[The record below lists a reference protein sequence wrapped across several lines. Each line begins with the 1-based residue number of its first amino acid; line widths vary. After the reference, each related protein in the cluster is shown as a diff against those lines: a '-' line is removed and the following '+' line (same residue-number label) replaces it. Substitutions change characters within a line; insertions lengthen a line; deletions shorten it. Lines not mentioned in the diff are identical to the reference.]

1 MDTKLIN
8 SLRSLG
14 VDMVYNRG
22 KGDAGLVLSL
32 APTIYTVFTKHMK
45 FVSSDTSWINRDRFI
60 LSCSGATPL
69 LYSMLLYSGYN
80 ITLDDVKKYGS
91 GKLSVY
97 PEVNTKIGVECTSG
111 RNGEGLCTS
120 VGIALGEKYLE
131 SIIGKEL
138 VNYYTYVL
146 VSDEDM
152 SSNIVSEALEVAGTN
167 KLSNLIILYNSFET
181 TIDGKKDISLYN
193 NKLKYF
199 ESLGFHVDVVNNSE
213 DYISIDKAIIK
224 AKESGKPSIIEIKSL
239 IALGTSMQ
247 GSFNGH
253 DYVINESDLDLV
265 KDKMGITKVQY
276 HISSVSYN
284 EFKSIFEKNNTYY
297 NDWVNTYNKVIEV
310 NESKKQLLSL
320 LEEDNFKLNIKN
332 IKVGFDPDMK
342 EDLRETNNNLLNAIN
357 SMCPLL
363 INIDLYN
370 KNETKVNISDN
381 KTIYLGSKYL
391 VSGYIASGLTILNLK
406 PVLETSLSNSIY
418 MRGAIKYSSVI
429 NKGITYIFVDDTF
442 IDTNNNK
449 YTEVISELGDLRSIP
464 NLSVFRPSDVNELVG
479 SWDYIINKK
488 VPSSLVLTK
497 KYKGILSKTSIS
509 DVSKGAYI
517 VKKESGRLSG
527 VICSTG
533 NELELA
539 LKLSDELESKGLF
552 TRVISIPNVSL
563 YLKNDKSY
571 KEELFPV
578 GAKVIALEMSNDSIW
593 NKFVYSDKYLITLSE
608 YIPSGTETE
617 SLNSSGFEL
626 NTLLEKIEKLLK

>member
-32 APTIYTVFTKHMK
+32 APTIYTVFTKHMR
-45 FVSSDTSWINRDRFI
+45 FVSSDASWINRDRFI

-69 LYSMLLYSGYN
+69 LYSMLLYSEYN

-97 PEVNTKIGVECTSG
+97 PEVNSKIGVECTSG
-111 RNGEGLCTS
+111 RNGEGLCAS

-131 SIIGKEL
+131 SILGKDL
-138 VNYYTYVL
+138 INYYTYVL

-167 KLSNLIILYNSFET
+167 KLNNLIILYNSFET
-181 TIDGKKDISLYN
+181 TIDGKKDTTLYN

-199 ESLGFHVDVVNNSE
+199 ESLGFYVEVVSNSE

-247 GSFNGH
+247 GAFNGH
-253 DYVINESDLDLV
+253 DYVISESDLDLV
-265 KDKMGITKVQY
+265 KDKMGITKVPF
-276 HISSVSYN
+276 HVSSVSYN

-297 NDWVNTYNKVIEV
+297 NEWVNTYNKVIEV
-310 NESKKQLLSL
+310 NESKKQILSL

-332 IKVGFDPDMK
+332 IKVGFDSDMK
-342 EDLRETNNNLLNAIN
+342 EDLRETNNNLLNAIS

-363 INIDLYN
+363 INIDLYD
-370 KNETKVNISDN
+370 KNLTKVNISDN
-381 KTIYLGSKYL
+381 KTIYLGNKYL
-391 VSGYIASGLTILNLK
+391 VSGYIAEGLTLLNLK

-418 MRGAIKYSSVI
+418 MRGALKYSSVI
-429 NKGITYIFVDDTF
+429 NKSITYIFVDDTF
-442 IDTNNNK
+442 VDTNNNR

-497 KYKGILSKTSIS
+497 KYKGMLSKTSING
-509 DVSKGAYI
+509 VSKGAYV
-517 VKKESGRLSG
+517 VKQEGGRLSG
-527 VICSTG
+527 VICSSG

-539 LKLSDELESKGLF
+539 LKLSEELESKGLF
-552 TRVISIPNVSL
+552 TRVISIPNARL
-563 YLKNDKSY
+563 YLNNDKAY

-593 NKFVYSDKYLITLSE
+593 NKFVYSDKYLITLNE
-608 YIPSGTETE
+608 YIPSGTEVE
-617 SLNSSGFEL
+617 SLDSSGFEF